1 MEAPG
6 AGISADQEK
15 FAMQEAANDFMSLP
29 ENRGRVKDMIGR
41 GQRFSVNIDE
51 VRQFNPRLSQYI
63 IKKPIEAIKIF
74 EDGLNQTVRGMQED
88 SGK

>member
-1 MEAPG
+1 MAADG

-29 ENRGRVKDMIGR
+29 ENRGRMKDMIGR

-51 VRQFNPRLSQYI
+51 VR
-63 IKKPIEAIKIF
+63 
-74 EDGLNQTVRGMQED
+74 
-88 SGK
+88 